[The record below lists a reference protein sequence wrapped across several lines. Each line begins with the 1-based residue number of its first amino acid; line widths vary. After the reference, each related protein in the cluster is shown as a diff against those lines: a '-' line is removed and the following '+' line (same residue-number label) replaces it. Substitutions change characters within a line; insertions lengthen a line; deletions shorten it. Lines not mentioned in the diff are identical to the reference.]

1 MTDMQTDIMTIG
13 ECMVELAP
21 REDSAF
27 NRNFA
32 GDTFNTAWY
41 LRHVLPAETR
51 VHYCSALGTDRISDR
66 MLGFMGAA
74 GIGTDRIRRIA
85 DRTVG
90 LYMIELD
97 KGERSFIYWRDRSAA
112 KLLAEDRDW
121 LASAV
126 AGKSL
131 LLFSGITLAILS
143 DDHRAIL
150 LEVLA
155 KARAD
160 GATIAFDPNM
170 RLRLWPDADTMR
182 RAVTQAAEVADIV
195 LPSFDEDSPNFGDAS
210 PEDTIARYFKAGA
223 STVVVK
229 NGAGR
234 VFARHAHD
242 GAVTFD
248 PQPVTDV
255 VDTTAAGDSFNAG
268 FLAARL
274 SGAPMGEAIAKGAAL
289 SARVIRQRGA
299 LVDIAG

>member
-1 MTDMQTDIMTIG
+1 MTDMQTEIMTIG

-21 REDSAF
+21 REDGAF

-41 LRHVLPAETR
+41 LRHALPAETP
-51 VHYCSALGTDRISDR
+51 VHYCSALGTDRISER
-66 MLGFMGAA
+66 MLGFMRQA

-112 KLLAEDRDW
+112 KLLAEDREW
-121 LASAV
+121 LAVAV

-160 GATIAFDPNM
+160 GASIAFDPNM
-170 RLRLWPDADTMR
+170 RLRLWPDAETMR
-182 RAVTQAAEVADIV
+182 RAVTQAAEVADVV

-234 VFARHAHD
+234 VFARHAQE

-274 SGAPMGEAIAKGAAL
+274 SGAPMVEAIAKGAAL

-299 LVDIAG
+299 LVDLAG